1 MDSWAGIG
9 HVAVGMHRQGYDL
22 QMTRYDERGWRATFY
37 TTGMEHSPTS
47 ATGTGWQRTPW
58 HATQR
63 AAGRGASGCVQGGSM
78 TVAEDLLRRHIETLV
93 ADNARWQTMLA
104 DDVVW
109 ELPFAPAIGH
119 PARVSGRA
127 EVVQFAAWFVGAVEN
142 FRFFDVRVQAFANPE
157 EAVAEVK
164 GEGRIKATGR
174 SYRQEYVVFL
184 RAVEGKIAFL
194 REYFDPTRAAKAMN
208 APILDR
214 DS

>member
-1 MDSWAGIG
+1 MDSWAEIG
-9 HVAVGMHRQGYDL
+9 HVAVGMYRQGYDL
-22 QMTRYDERGWRATFY
+22 QMTRYDERGSRATFH
-37 TTGMEHSPTS
+37 TTGMEHLPTS

-58 HATQR
+58 HVTQR
-63 AAGRGASGCVQGGSM
+63 AAWGVLRQERPGGSM
-78 TVAEDLLRRHIETLV
+78 TVAEDLLRRHIETIV

>member
-1 MDSWAGIG
+1 
-9 HVAVGMHRQGYDL
+9 
-22 QMTRYDERGWRATFY
+22 
-37 TTGMEHSPTS
+37 
-47 ATGTGWQRTPW
+47 
-58 HATQR
+58 
-63 AAGRGASGCVQGGSM
+63 M

-93 ADNARWQTMLA
+93 ADNPRWQTMLA

-109 ELPFAPAIGH
+109 ELPFAPALGH

-142 FRFFDVRVQAFANPE
+142 FFDVRVQAFADPQA
-157 EAVAEVK
+157 AVAEVK

-184 RAVEGKIAFL
+184 RAVEGKIALL
-194 REYFDPTRAAKAMN
+194 REYFDPMRAAKAMN
-208 APILDR
+208 VPILDR